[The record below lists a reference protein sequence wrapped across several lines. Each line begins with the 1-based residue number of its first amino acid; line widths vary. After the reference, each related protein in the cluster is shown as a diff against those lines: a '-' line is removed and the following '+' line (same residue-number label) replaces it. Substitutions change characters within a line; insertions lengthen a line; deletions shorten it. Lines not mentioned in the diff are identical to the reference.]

1 MRSCHSFHTH
11 KSPHPPSGRVGD
23 VVAMFQIESPGI
35 GNHGV
40 AEAAGFQRCKG
51 IFFAPHPVDFIEI
64 LGADVRIRFAP
75 DVSLRFHEIKD
86 IIIVTLDRFPVFP
99 DTVTLCEFE
108 VVGNKPLQSLQC
120 PQEDALGFGFHL
132 LRKIR
137 IISSIHRLFLGG
149 QHKLSAIKSV
159 TAIIKSLQIALGR
172 FLNGTTE
179 KLSEES
185 VICIAKTF
193 NVSTDFILG
202 TTEIPDKKNYDIP
215 ELGLSV
221 EAAKNLYTGKVKAD
235 VVNRLLENP
244 RFATVTYM
252 IAGYLDDV
260 TAGSYAAH
268 NQMITT
274 VTSMLLG
281 QNKTTAAV
289 MAAREAN
296 SYKVRPIR
304 QTLQIF
310 KIPL

>member
-64 LGADVRIRFAP
+64 LGADGCIRFAP

-132 LRKIR
+132 LRKVR

-159 TAIIKSLQIALGR
+159 TAIRS
-172 FLNGTTE
+172 
-179 KLSEES
+179 
-185 VICIAKTF
+185 
-193 NVSTDFILG
+193 
-202 TTEIPDKKNYDIP
+202 
-215 ELGLSV
+215 
-221 EAAKNLYTGKVKAD
+221 
-235 VVNRLLENP
+235 
-244 RFATVTYM
+244 
-252 IAGYLDDV
+252 
-260 TAGSYAAH
+260 
-268 NQMITT
+268 
-274 VTSMLLG
+274 
-281 QNKTTAAV
+281 
-289 MAAREAN
+289 
-296 SYKVRPIR
+296 
-304 QTLQIF
+304 
-310 KIPL
+310 